1 MENNRIRDYDYLRKD
16 IDRFKNILQDHG
28 AEAGQTVFN
37 FYKDIRLISSFIACS
52 ELG

>member
-1 MENNRIRDYDYLRKD
+1 MRHNRIRDYDYLRED

-37 FYKDIRLISSFIACS
+37 FYKDTRLLSSFIA
-52 ELG
+52 